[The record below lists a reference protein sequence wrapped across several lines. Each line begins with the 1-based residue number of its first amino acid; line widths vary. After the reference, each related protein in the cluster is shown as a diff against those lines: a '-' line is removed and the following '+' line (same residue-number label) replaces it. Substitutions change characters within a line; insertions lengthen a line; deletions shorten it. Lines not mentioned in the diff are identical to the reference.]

1 MGRRRKQLSD
11 IPFELDIESLD
22 GKGLGRA
29 QLEGKSLRVY
39 DALPGEKVMV
49 RNLFGRSQRGKVQTL
64 EVLQAAPER
73 VEPACPHFGLC
84 GGCKLQHMS
93 VEAQVERKQAALLEH
108 LKTTGQV
115 TPEEVYEPLT
125 GHPWS
130 YRRKARLSV
139 RDVAAKGR
147 VLVGFR
153 ERDGRF
159 VADMTGC
166 HILLPQIADALPK
179 IAAMIESLDGRRTIP
194 QIEVACGD
202 DQAALVFRH
211 LQDLSDADLEKLKDF
226 GTATGLGIY
235 LQSGGPGTVK
245 LHAPDSFQ
253 LQYSIDA
260 LNLTY
265 QFEPMDFAQVNGPL
279 NEAMVVRA
287 LELLQ
292 IQPHEHVLDLFCGL
306 GNFTL
311 AIARQAGQVTG
322 IEGSEEMVKR
332 GTDNARLNGLSNV
345 SFHAVDLY
353 QASDPNDADVQNDN
367 AALWPAANYDSIM
380 LDPPRSGALELLAK
394 IAASSVKRVVYV
406 SCNPETL
413 ARDAGILVNQY
424 GFTLKGA
431 GMMDMFPHTTHS
443 EAIALLERDS
453 AGEQH

>member
-1 MGRRRKQLSD
+1 MGRGRKKLSD
-11 IPFELDIESLD
+11 QPFELDVETLD
-22 GKGLGRA
+22 SKGMGRA
-29 QLEGKSLRVY
+29 QYEGKSLRVY

-49 RNLFGRSQRGKVQTL
+49 RYLFGRSQRGKVQTL
-64 EVLQAAPER
+64 EVLKAAADR
-73 VEPACPHFGLC
+73 VEPACPHFGVC
-84 GGCKLQHMS
+84 GGCSLQHMS
-93 VEAQVERKQAALLEH
+93 IKAQVERKQAALLQH
-108 LKTTGQV
+108 LETTGQV
-115 TPEEVYEPLT
+115 TPEEIYAPLM

-166 HILLPQIADALPK
+166 HILLPQIAEALPK
-179 IAAMIESLDGRRTIP
+179 IAGMIESLEARSSIP

-202 DQAALVFRH
+202 DEAALVFRH
-211 LQDLSDADLEKLKDF
+211 MQALTDADLQRLKDF
-226 GTATGLGIY
+226 SAETGLGIY
-235 LQSGGPGTVK
+235 LQSGGPDTVT
-245 LHAPDSFQ
+245 LLAPDNFQ
-253 LQYSIDA
+253 LQYSIHK

-279 NEAMVVRA
+279 NEIMVARA

-292 IQPHEHVLDLFCGL
+292 IEPASHVLDLFCGL

-311 AIARQAGQVTG
+311 AIAQQAAQVTG
-322 IEGSEEMVKR
+322 VEGSEEMVMR
-332 GTDNARLNGLSNV
+332 GTDNARLNGLDNV
-345 SFHAVDLY
+345 AFHAVDLY
-353 QASDPNDADVQNDN
+353 KRREEN
-367 AALWPAANYDSIM
+367 ATDALWPEANYDSIM
-380 LDPPRSGALELLAK
+380 LDPPRSGALELLAS
-394 IAASSVKRVVYV
+394 IAASTARRIVYV

-424 GFTLKGA
+424 GFRLKGA

-443 EAIALLERDS
+443 EAIALLERDNP
-453 AGEQH
+453 GEVH

>member
-11 IPFELDIESLD
+11 VPFELEIDSLD
-22 GKGLGRA
+22 GKGMGRA
-29 QLEGKSLRVY
+29 KFGEKSLKVF

-64 EVLQAAPER
+64 EVLSASPDR

-93 VEAQVERKQAALLEH
+93 VAAQVERKQQTLMDHLEN
-108 LKTTGQV
+108 LGQV
-115 TPEEVYEPLT
+115 TPEELYPPLT

-139 RDVAAKGR
+139 RDVEAKGR

-179 IAAMIESLDGRRTIP
+179 ISSMIETLDGRRSIP

-202 DQAALVFRH
+202 HQAALVFRH
-211 LQDLSDADLEKLKDF
+211 LNDLSEGDLSQLEAF
-226 GTATGLGIY
+226 GTQTGLGIY
-235 LQSGGPGTVK
+235 LQSGGPDTVVR
-245 LHAPDSFQ
+245 HAPEDFQ
-253 LQYSIDA
+253 LEYSIKA
-260 LNLTY
+260 LDLRY

-279 NEAMVVRA
+279 NESMVVRA
-287 LELLQ
+287 MELLQ
-292 IQPHEHVLDLFCGL
+292 IEPHHHVLDLFCGL

-322 IEGSEEMVKR
+322 VEGSQEMVKR
-332 GTDNARLNGLSNV
+332 GYDNARLNGLDNV

-353 QASDPNDADVQNDN
+353 QTRDENDAKSKSGNDT
-367 AALWPAANYDSIM
+367 LWPEANYDSIM
-380 LDPPRSGALELLAK
+380 LDPPRSGAFELLAS
-394 IAASSVKRVVYV
+394 IAASTARRVVYV

-424 GFTLKGA
+424 GFKLKGA

-443 EAIALLERDS
+443 EAIALLER
-453 AGEQH
+453 E

>member
-1 MGRRRKQLSD
+1 MGRRRKQLSAE
-11 IPFELDIESLD
+11 PFELDIDTLD
-22 GKGLGRA
+22 GKGMGRA
-29 QLEGKSLRVY
+29 KFGEKFLRVY

-64 EVLQAAPER
+64 EVWKAAPER
-73 VEPACPHFGLC
+73 VDPACPHFGLC

-93 VEAQVERKQAALLEH
+93 IEAQVARKQATLLEH

-115 TPEEVYEPLT
+115 SPEEIYEPLT

-166 HILLPQIADALPK
+166 HILLPQIAAALPK
-179 IAAMIESLDGRRTIP
+179 ISEMIETLDGRSSIP

-202 DQAALVFRH
+202 DEAALVFRH
-211 LQDLSDADLEKLKDF
+211 LNELSDEDLHKLRDF
-226 GTATGLGIY
+226 GTQTGLGIY
-235 LQSGGPGTVK
+235 LQSGGPDTVT

-253 LQYSIDA
+253 LQYSIKA

-279 NEAMVVRA
+279 NEVMVARA

-292 IQPHEHVLDLFCGL
+292 IKEDEHVLDLFCGL

-311 AIARQAGQVTG
+311 AIAQQAGQVTG
-322 IEGSEEMVKR
+322 VEGSEEMVKR
-332 GTDNARLNGLSNV
+332 GSDNARLNQLENV

-353 QASDPNDADVQNDN
+353 QPRELNNTADKNG
-367 AALWPAANYDSIM
+367 AGALWPDADYDSIM
-380 LDPPRSGALELLAK
+380 LDPPRSGALELLAS
-394 IAASSVKRVVYV
+394 IAASTAKRVVYV

-413 ARDAGILVNQY
+413 ARDAGVLVNQY
-424 GFTLKGA
+424 GFKLRGA

-443 EAIALLERDS
+443 EAIALLERD
-453 AGEQH
+453 

>member
-11 IPFELDIESLD
+11 IPFELDVESLD

-29 QLEGKSLRVY
+29 QYEGKSLRVY
-39 DALPGEKVMV
+39 DALPGEKVLV
-49 RNLFGRSQRGKVQTL
+49 RYLFGRSQRGKVQTL
-64 EVLQAAPER
+64 EVLQASPER

-93 VEAQVERKQAALLEH
+93 IEAQVARKQATLLEH
-108 LKTTGQV
+108 LQTTGQV
-115 TPEEVYEPLT
+115 TPEEIYAPLT

-159 VADMTGC
+159 VADMSGC
-166 HILLPQIADALPK
+166 HVLLPQIADALPK
-179 IAAMIESLDGRRTIP
+179 ITEMIESLDARSTIP

-202 DQAALVFRH
+202 DEAALVFRH
-211 LQDLSDADLEKLKDF
+211 MQDLSDGDLLRLKEF
-226 GTATGLGIY
+226 GTQTGLGIY
-235 LQSGGPGTVK
+235 LQSGGPDTVT
-245 LHAPDSFQ
+245 LHAPDNFQ
-253 LQYSIDA
+253 LQYSIKD

-279 NEAMVVRA
+279 NEVMVARA

-292 IQPHEHVLDLFCGL
+292 IGPNEHVLDLFCGL

-311 AIARQAGQVTG
+311 AIAQQAAQVTG
-322 IEGSEEMVKR
+322 VEGSQEMVKR
-332 GTDNARLNGLSNV
+332 GTDNARLNDLGNV

-353 QASDPNDADVQNDN
+353 KAREEKDTS
-367 AALWPAANYDSIM
+367 ALWPDANYDSIM
-380 LDPPRSGALELLAK
+380 LDPPRSGALELLAS
-394 IAASSVKRVVYV
+394 IAASTARRVVYV

-424 GFTLKGA
+424 DFKLKGA

-443 EAIALLERDS
+443 EAIALLERDHP
-453 AGEQH
+453 GEAN